1 MVPEILSAETPC
13 FLGDGDVHAEQDGGG
28 GVDGHGGGDLVQ
40 RDAVEEDLHVGQ
52 RVDGDADLADFAL
65 AHGGVRVVA
74 HLGRQVKGHR
84 EAGLAGGEQVFV
96 ALVGFLGGAETG
108 VLAHGPEAAA
118 VHGRLHAA
126 GVRILAGETQ
136 LLFIAGIVETG
147 GKAALQLD
155 VGGGQELLHPL
166 R

>member
-1 MVPEILSAETPC
+1 MVPEILSADDALL
-13 FLGDGDVHAEQDGGG
+13 FGHGDVHAEQDGGG
-28 GVDGHGGGDLVQ
+28 GVDRHGGGDLVQ

-52 RVDGDADLADFAL
+52 RVDGHADLADFAL
-65 AHGGVRVVA
+65 AHGGVGVVA
-74 HLGRQVKGHR
+74 HLGRQVEGHR
-84 EAGLAGGEQVFV
+84 EAGLAGREQVFV
-96 ALVGFLGGAETG
+96 ALVGFLGRAETG

-126 GVRILAGETQ
+126 GVGVFAGKAE

-147 GKAALQLD
+147 GKAALHLY
-155 VGGGQELLHPL
+155 VGGRQEFFHPL